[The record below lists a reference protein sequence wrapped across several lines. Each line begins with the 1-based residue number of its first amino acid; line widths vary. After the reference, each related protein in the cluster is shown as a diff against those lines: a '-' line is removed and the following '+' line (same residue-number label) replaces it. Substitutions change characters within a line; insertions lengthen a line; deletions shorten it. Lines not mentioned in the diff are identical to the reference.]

1 MKKNIVILG
10 STGSIGKKTFNIVRK
25 DKKNFDIKL
34 LSTNK
39 NVSEIIRQAKEFKV
53 KNIIINDYDKFIKA
67 KSKYKNKN
75 ITIFNKFKDID
86 KILNKKKIFYSMI
99 AVSGLEGLQ
108 PALILPKY
116 SKNLAIVNKESL
128 ICGWC
133 LIQKELKKYNTN
145 FLPIDSEHY
154 SIFSLIKNVSKIDIK
169 KIYITAS
176 GGPFLNYP
184 KKKFKFIKPAQAL
197 KHPNWKMG
205 KKITIDSATL
215 MNKVFEVIEAKNIF
229 NIPYNKI
236 SILTHPSSYVH
247 ALVMFKSGITKLLI
261 HDPDMR
267 IPIYNSIYN
276 SNDKL
281 LKKNINIKNL
291 DFNIIN
297 NLDLK
302 NVNVKKF
309 PTIKL
314 LNKLPESNTLFE
326 TVLVTINDYLVYKFL
341 DNKISFEELND
352 MLIKFILSK
361 DFSKYKK
368 IIPKNL
374 EQINDL
380 RKLVSLK
387 MNQKVI

>member
-53 KNIIINDYDKFIKA
+53 KNIIISDYDKFIKA
-67 KSKYKNKN
+67 KSKYKN

-154 SIFSLIKNVSKIDIK
+154 SIFSLIKNISKIDIK
-169 KIYITAS
+169 K
-176 GGPFLNYP
+176 
-184 KKKFKFIKPAQAL
+184 
-197 KHPNWKMG
+197 
-205 KKITIDSATL
+205 
-215 MNKVFEVIEAKNIF
+215 
-229 NIPYNKI
+229 
-236 SILTHPSSYVH
+236 SIL
-247 ALVMFKSGITKLLI
+247 LRLE
-261 HDPDMR
+261 
-267 IPIYNSIYN
+267 
-276 SNDKL
+276 
-281 LKKNINIKNL
+281 
-291 DFNIIN
+291 
-297 NLDLK
+297 DL
-302 NVNVKKF
+302 F
-309 PTIKL
+309 
-314 LNKLPESNTLFE
+314 
-326 TVLVTINDYLVYKFL
+326 
-341 DNKISFEELND
+341 
-352 MLIKFILSK
+352 
-361 DFSKYKK
+361 
-368 IIPKNL
+368 
-374 EQINDL
+374 
-380 RKLVSLK
+380 
-387 MNQKVI
+387 